1 MMKYVPVSAL
11 APEILEYLDVLKAEG
26 KYMGKPQTVLC
37 SLDSY
42 LAKTCNTSR
51 ILTESDVIAW
61 LGTLEVS
68 GITKRRYLSDYN
80 GFARHLRSLSLRAES
95 PDYPKANST
104 YTPYLFSEDELER
117 IFAAADSLMGGD
129 INSRSKVLFP
139 FLLRVYFGC
148 GLRLME
154 GLSLKWR
161 DVDLECGVLTIREAK
176 GGKER
181 IVPISKTLVDTL
193 WVLRELEEQLGLDS
207 EWLFESTRGNCV
219 HYGDDAFQ
227 EWFAAVLLEAG
238 IVYAKSDPN
247 ERGPCVHCMR
257 HVFVRESYFKAER
270 EGRRFEDM
278 ERFLSA
284 YLGHESFANG
294 TERYMRSSHVV
305 YKASHKRVNE
315 AIGGLFP
322 KEWCKDEEE

>member
-1 MMKYVPVSAL
+1 MMNYAPVSAL
-11 APEILEYLDVLKAEG
+11 APEILEHLDVLKAEG

-61 LGTLEVS
+61 LATLEVS

-80 GFARHLRSLSLRAES
+80 GFARHLRSLGLRAES

-104 YTPYLFSEDELER
+104 YTPYLFSDDELER

-129 INSRSKVLFP
+129 VNSRTKVLFP

-148 GLRLME
+148 GLRLVE

-176 GGKER
+176 GGKGR
-181 IVPISKTLVDTL
+181 FVPISATLVDTL
-193 WVLRELEEQLGLDS
+193 WVLRELEDQLKFDS
-207 EWLFESTRGNCV
+207 EWLFGSNIHHSAPYEGNTFDV
-219 HYGDDAFQ
+219 
-227 EWFAAVLLEAG
+227 WFGKVLKEAG
-238 IVYAKSDPN
+238 IVYARSKPK

-294 TERYMRSSHVV
+294 TEKYMRSSHVA

-322 KEWCKDEEE
+322 KGWKKDEEE